1 MYAIVLILVL
11 GIVLYLIGQPLVR
24 PEAGEDTP
32 LLPGRVDL
40 LETER
45 ERVFAA
51 LAEVENDYQM
61 HKLSEADYQE
71 LKGQYARQAV
81 QYLKAAGSG
90 PPRATR
96 APAPRTASAPRR
108 LPADLRQVEAEA
120 EAEVAL
126 ALDAVKGKPAA
137 APGSLHCPHCGAEL
151 LSAGQKFCHICGKTQ
166 GNEA

>member
-1 MYAIVLILVL
+1 MYAVVLVLVL
-11 GIVLYLIGQPLVR
+11 GIVLYLIGRPLVR
-24 PEAGEDTP
+24 PDGGEEAAV
-32 LLPGRVDL
+32 LPGRADTSEV
-40 LETER
+40 ER

-81 QYLKAAGSG
+81 QYLKASAGSG
-90 PPRATR
+90 PARVV
-96 APAPRTASAPRR
+96 PAPRRAS
-108 LPADLRQVEAEA
+108 ADLRQIEAEA

-126 ALDAVKGKPAA
+126 ALGAVRGQPAA

-151 LSAGQKFCHICGKTQ
+151 LSVGQKFCHVCGKMQ
-166 GNEA
+166 GSEA